1 MNVAAPEAHGGLQRC
16 DDRPSQ
22 VIAAV
27 SLPLWLKLSYSLFL
41 AVLVPVYWRH
51 YGPSNFLWACD
62 LALFLILASL
72 WTGRP
77 LANSMVAIGVL
88 PFQLAW
94 CVDFLAGSRL
104 LGMAAYMFEP
114 DRPLFLKGLSL
125 FHVGAPVLVVFLLC
139 RLGYDR
145 RALWT
150 QTLFAWI
157 VLLATFL
164 LTDRADNINLAFGLG
179 PSPQQHIDPRAFL
192 LLWMAALPMLV
203 FWPMHHLMSRLA
215 SSQLGRRWNC
225 PGP

>member
-1 MNVAAPEAHGGLQRC
+1 MNVVAPEAQTGPQGFDGRSS
-16 DDRPSQ
+16 R
-22 VIAAV
+22 VAAV
-27 SLPLWLKLSYSLFL
+27 ALPRWLKLSYSLFL

-72 WTGRP
+72 WTERP
-77 LANSMVAIGVL
+77 LANSMAVIGVL

-125 FHVGAPVLVVFLLC
+125 FHVGAPGLAVFLLC

-150 QTLFAWI
+150 QTLFAWM

-164 LTDRADNINLAFGLG
+164 LTDPADNINLAFGLG

-192 LLWMAALPMLV
+192 LLWMAALPLLV
-203 FWPMHHLMSRLA
+203 FWPMHRLIRRLTRRELA
-215 SSQLGRRWNC
+215 QRWRCLG
-225 PGP
+225 P